1 MIKMQRIIFNTD
13 PLEVCVEN
21 VNHWVRAYFYLIM
34 LKSADTFHPKVIYIY
49 IYIYIYIQNIEFIL
63 YQYHS

>member
-1 MIKMQRIIFNTD
+1 MIKMQRIIFNMD

-34 LKSADTFHPKVIYIY
+34 LKNADTFHPKVIYIY
-49 IYIYIYIQNIEFIL
+49 KTLNLSYISIINKY
-63 YQYHS
+63 